1 MHYKCHMSACL
12 AAAAKRVLP
21 GVRAQPT
28 SLLPAMQEWL
38 GLGTV
43 DPVALWLLFLS
54 FSSSVLQV
62 HNINWMRCVH
72 QQPGQQQPQQEEQQ
86 QQERRR
92 QAQGRLSR
100 GGSFDGIESPRAGM
114 SAPLLANIPQQSQQE
129 QHTTVQITASPLD
142 LEASPAAALASGRDD
157 ITASLLWQPMALAA
171 QGQWHWQDW
180 ARYFIYRLGIIAGAP
195 HCLPACLPQIMHL
208 PSRFVL
214 PHLLQALPRLSAGV
228 RRGPVHPG
236 ERLHP
241 RRLPRARAPVL
252 PQSHHAAH
260 SAQQVG
266 LRPVAVW
273 PCNLFINCCKKGDA
287 SYQAHHFPL
296 PLC

>member
-1 MHYKCHMSACL
+1 
-12 AAAAKRVLP
+12 
-21 GVRAQPT
+21 
-28 SLLPAMQEWL
+28 MQEWL

-62 HNINWMRCVH
+62 HYINWMRCVH

-195 HCLPACLPQIMHL
+195 HCLPAANHAPAITFCSA
-208 PSRFVL
+208 PS
-214 PHLLQALPRLSAGV
+214 AAGTTSTFCWC
-228 RRGPVHPG
+228 
-236 ERLHP
+236 
-241 RRLPRARAPVL
+241 A
-252 PQSHHAAH
+252 S
-260 SAQQVG
+260 
-266 LRPVAVW
+266 W
-273 PCNLFINCCKKGDA
+273 PCAPWRTIA
-287 SYQAHHFPL
+287 STPATSR
-296 PLC
+296 